1 MFGINASP
9 EFFTLLFGMEVILNK
24 SHSSL
29 GSMQEA
35 NRQLNRGLVDVG
47 AIGS

>member
-1 MFGINASP
+1 VFGIDASL
-9 EFFTLLFGMEVILNK
+9 EFFALLFEMQVILNK

-35 NRQLNRGLVDVG
+35 CRQLNRGLVDVG

>member
-1 MFGINASP
+1 VFGIDASL
-9 EFFTLLFGMEVILNK
+9 EFFALLFGMEVILNK

-35 NRQLNRGLVDVG
+35 TANQIV
-47 AIGS
+47 AW